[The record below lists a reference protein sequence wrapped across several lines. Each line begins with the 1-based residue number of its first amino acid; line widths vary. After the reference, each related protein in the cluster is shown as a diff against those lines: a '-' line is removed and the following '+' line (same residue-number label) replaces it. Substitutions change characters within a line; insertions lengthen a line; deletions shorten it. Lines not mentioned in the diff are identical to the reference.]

1 MPVFEY
7 RGILVGTGKQVKG
20 IRDAENAKALR
31 SALRR
36 DGVLLTVATE
46 GKTAEAKAQRNI
58 KLFEFMSRP
67 STSDVAVLTRQLA
80 TLIRAGIPLFES
92 LNALIDQIE
101 NDQLKRALTQ
111 VREQVREGI
120 AFAKALESHPTV
132 FPALYINMV
141 RAGEAS
147 GTLTQV
153 LERLTQF
160 MEAQA
165 KLKGKVTT
173 AMAYPVLMGV
183 IGTVLVS
190 ILMIAVVPNVTTI
203 FASMDQELP
212 WYTKLLIGTSDF
224 MAGYWWLI
232 LACLIGFIYTF
243 RRWKR
248 TPTGRYSWDNFVLK
262 VPVFGKVVL
271 MLSIAR
277 FARTLSTLLASGVA
291 LLTAM
296 DIVCNVLENGVLE
309 KVVAEAI
316 SSIREGQS
324 IAEPLKRSGRF
335 PPIVTHMITIGEKSG
350 QLEQMLEAVANAYDT
365 EVENRV
371 QILTSM
377 LEPLIIVAMGGVVG
391 FIAMSILM
399 PLIQM
404 SSFAGSG

>member
-1 MPVFEY
+1 MAVFEY
-7 RGILVGTGKQVKG
+7 RGILVGTGKPVKG
-20 IRDAENAKALR
+20 VRDAENPKALR
-31 SALRR
+31 TALRK

-46 GKTAEAKAQRNI
+46 GKAAEAKAKRNI
-58 KLFEFMSRP
+58 KVLEFMGRP

-80 TLIRAGIPLFES
+80 TLVGAGIPLFES
-92 LNALIDQIE
+92 LNALVEQIE
-101 NDQLKRALTQ
+101 NEQLKRALTQ

-120 AFAKALESHPTV
+120 SFAKALEAHPTV

-160 MEAQA
+160 MESQA
-165 KLKGKVTT
+165 KLKGKVTS
-173 AMAYPVLMGV
+173 ALAYPILMMI

-203 FASMDQELP
+203 FASMDQQLP
-212 WYTKLLIGTSDF
+212 WYTALLIGTSDF
-224 MAGYWWLI
+224 MASYWWLLLI
-232 LACLIGFIYTF
+232 LLGLGIYGF
-243 RRWKR
+243 RRWR
-248 TPTGRYSWDNFVLK
+248 ATPTGRLRWDNIVLK
-262 VPVFGKVVL
+262 IPVFGKVVL

-277 FARTLSTLLASGVA
+277 FARTLATLLSSGVA

-296 DIVCNVLENGVLE
+296 DIVSNVLGNAALE
-309 KVVAEAI
+309 KVVLEAI

-324 IAEPLKRSGRF
+324 IAEPLKRSGKF

-350 QLEQMLEAVANAYDT
+350 QLEGMLESVANAYDT

-371 QILTSM
+371 QILTSL
-377 LEPLIIVAMGGVVG
+377 LEPLIIVAMGSVVG
-391 FIAMSILM
+391 FIAVSILM

-404 SSFAGSG
+404 SSFAG

>member
-1 MPVFEY
+1 MAVFEY
-7 RGILVGTGKQVKG
+7 RGILVGTGKPVKG
-20 IRDAENAKALR
+20 IRDAENAKSLRAALR
-31 SALRR
+31 K
-36 DGVLLTVATE
+36 DGILLTVATE
-46 GKTAEAKAQRNI
+46 GKAAEAKAQRNI

-80 TLIRAGIPLFES
+80 TLVRAGIPLFES
-92 LNALIDQIE
+92 LNALIDQVE
-101 NDQLKRALTQ
+101 NEQLKRALTQ

-120 AFAKALESHPTV
+120 AFAKALEAHPTV
-132 FPALYINMV
+132 FPPLYINMV

-160 MEAQA
+160 MESQA
-165 KLKGKVTT
+165 KLKGKVTS
-173 AMAYPVLMGV
+173 ALAYPILMAV
-183 IGTVLVS
+183 IGTTLVS

-203 FASMDQELP
+203 FASMDQQLP
-212 WYTKLLIGTSDF
+212 WYTALLIGTSDF

-232 LACLIGFIYTF
+232 LIVLGGSIYGF
-243 RRWKR
+243 RRWKA
-248 TPTGRYSWDNFVLK
+248 TASGRFRWDSFVLR

-271 MLSIAR
+271 MLSVAR
-277 FARTLSTLLASGVA
+277 FARTLATLLASGVA

-296 DIVCNVLENGVLE
+296 DIVSNVLSNAVLE
-309 KVVAEAI
+309 KVIGEAI
-316 SSIREGQS
+316 GSIREGQS

-350 QLEQMLEAVANAYDT
+350 QLESMLEAVANAYDT

-371 QILTSM
+371 TILTSM
-377 LEPLIIVAMGGVVG
+377 LEPLIIVMMGGVVG
-391 FIAMSILM
+391 FIAVSILM

-404 SSFAGSG
+404 SSFAG